1 MHRVGVGKH
10 RRDERVACLVVAR
23 EFLLLLRKQMAL
35 ALRTEHHLLYG
46 ADKVILC
53 DLLAILARRKNSA
66 FVHKRVELGAREA
79 GRALRDH
86 CERHIRA
93 ERLLARMN
101 LQNLFAVAAIGQ
113 VDSHAPVKAAGA
125 QKSGVKDIRPI
136 RRRHHHNLLGRF
148 KTVHLHEYLVEGLL
162 ALVVASANPRATHA
176 SDRINLINEDDGG
189 RGLLRQLEEVAH
201 AAGADTDKHLHEL
214 RTADGEEGH
223 ACLAGDGA
231 RKKGLTGAR
240 GTQEDDALGDARA
253 DVKKFL
259 WILEEVYDFKQ
270 FLLRLAR
277 ARDVGEG
284 DALCGVVGIGDARLR
299 LPETEGLHPRA
310 LHLPREEP
318 EEEYDKK
325 NRK

>member
-35 ALRTEHHLLYG
+35 ALRTKHHLLYG

-53 DLLAILARRKNSA
+53 DLLAILARRENSTL
-66 FVHKRVELGAREA
+66 VHKRIELGAREA
-79 GRALRDH
+79 RRALGDNRKCDVG
-86 CERHIRA
+86 A
-93 ERLLARMN
+93 ERLRSCMN
-101 LQNLFAVAAIGQ
+101 LQNLLTVAAIGQ
-113 VDSHAPVKAAGA
+113 VNRHAPVKAAGA

-136 RRRHHHNLLGRF
+136 RRRHHDDLLGRF
-148 KTVHLHEYLVEGLL
+148 KAVHLYEYLVEGLL
-162 ALVVASANPRATHA
+162 ALVVASANPRAAHA
-176 SDRINLINEDDGG
+176 PDRVYLVYEDDGG
-189 RGLLRQLEEVAH
+189 RGLLRHLEEVAH

-223 ACLAGDGA
+223 DCLA
-231 RKKGLTGAR
+231 
-240 GTQEDDALGDARA
+240 
-253 DVKKFL
+253 
-259 WILEEVYDFKQ
+259 
-270 FLLRLAR
+270 
-277 ARDVGEG
+277 GEG
-284 DALCGVVGIGDARLR
+284 DALCGVVVIGDARLR
-299 LPETEGLHPRA
+299 LPEAEGLHPRA